1 MKRMDLTRVCAA
13 VAWCVASLCAQEP
26 APTGRD
32 ASGAERFAAGDYTGA
47 AVAFE
52 KELQARKEDPA
63 LLYNRAL
70 AAFRAGD
77 LSAAEDAIDRY
88 AAAPGGG
95 RVDLHKGLLGNI
107 RYREAEALRR
117 RASGDAAASPLQPRG
132 QQVAP
137 EQAEDPIEL
146 LEAAIGKAKSA
157 RDTFAS
163 AADGK
168 PEPAIARNLER
179 ALRLIAE
186 LEKQLEEAKKQ
197 RDEQQK
203 QEGKDGGQQKQDDK
217 KSDEKKKDEQK
228 KDEQKK
234 SDDQKQSEQKDQQDQ
249 KDQQQKPDDSQQQD
263 QQEQKKQDGEP
274 QGQERPEPKPQQDPS
289 EQQPQPNEPQNKP
302 DEKPEPEPKD
312 GEAKPEP
319 KPGEQ
324 EAKQEAQP
332 AQPRSDAP
340 GEQQQATQLSQE
352 QRQRLLE
359 QLKDLDGR
367 MQQIRMQSR
376 SRARPVDRDW

>member
-52 KELQARKEDPA
+52 KELQTRKEDPA

-186 LEKQLEEAKKQ
+186 LEKQLEDAKKQ

-203 QEGKDGGQQKQDDK
+203 QEGKDGDQQKQDDK
-217 KSDEKKKDEQK
+217 KSDDKKKDDQK
-228 KDEQKK
+228 KSVDQQK
-234 SDDQKQSEQKDQQDQ
+234 SDDQKESDQ
-249 KDQQQKPDDSQQQD
+249 KDQQQKQDDSQQQD
-263 QQEQKKQDGEP
+263 QQDQKKQDGEP

-289 EQQPQPNEPQNKP
+289 EQQQQDEQSKKP
-302 DEKPEPEPKD
+302 DEKPEPQPKD

-340 GEQQQATQLSQE
+340 GEQQQATELSPE
-352 QRQRLLE
+352 QRARLLE

>member
-26 APTGRD
+26 APAGRD

-146 LEAAIGKAKSA
+146 LEAAIGKATAA

-186 LEKQLEEAKKQ
+186 LEKQLEDAKKQ

-203 QEGKDGGQQKQDDK
+203 QEGKDGDQQKQGD
-217 KSDEKKKDEQK
+217 
-228 KDEQKK
+228 KK
-234 SDDQKQSEQKDQQDQ
+234 SDDQKKDDQKKSEDQQKSDDQKESDQ
-249 KDQQQKPDDSQQQD
+249 KDQQQKQDDSQQQD

-289 EQQPQPNEPQNKP
+289 EQQQQDEQSKKP
-302 DEKPEPEPKD
+302 DEKPEPQPKD

-324 EAKQEAQP
+324 ESKQEAQP

-340 GEQQQATQLSQE
+340 GEQQQATELSPE
-352 QRQRLLE
+352 QRARLLE

>member
-186 LEKQLEEAKKQ
+186 LEKQLEDAKKQ

-203 QEGKDGGQQKQDDK
+203 QEGKDGDQQKPDD
-217 KSDEKKKDEQK
+217 QK
-228 KDEQKK
+228 KDDQKKSEDQQK
-234 SDDQKQSEQKDQQDQ
+234 SDDQKESDQ
-249 KDQQQKPDDSQQQD
+249 KDQQQKQDDSQQQD
-263 QQEQKKQDGEP
+263 QQDQKKQDGEP

-289 EQQPQPNEPQNKP
+289 EQQQQDEPSKKP
-302 DEKPEPEPKD
+302 DDKPEPQPKD

-324 EAKQEAQP
+324 ESKQEAQP

-340 GEQQQATQLSQE
+340 GEQQQATELSPE
-352 QRQRLLE
+352 QRARLLE

>member
-1 MKRMDLTRVCAA
+1 MNWMDFTRGCAA
-13 VAWCVASLCAQEP
+13 LAWCVASVCAQEP
-26 APTGRD
+26 AQKGGD
-32 ASGAERFAAGDYTGA
+32 ANGAERFAAGDYAGA

-52 KELQARKEDPA
+52 KELQSRKEDPA

-77 LSAAEDAIDRY
+77 LAAAEDAIERY

-95 RVDLHKGLLGNI
+95 RADLHKGLVGNI

-117 RASGDAAASPLQPRG
+117 RASGDAAPSPLQPRA
-132 QQVAP
+132 QQAAP
-137 EQAEDPIEL
+137 QQAEDPIPL
-146 LEAAIGKAKSA
+146 LEEAIEKAKAA

-186 LEKQLEEAKKQ
+186 LEKQLEDAKKQ

-203 QEGKDGGQQKQDDK
+203 QDGKDGDQQKQDDQ
-217 KSDEKKKDEQK
+217 KSDEKK

-234 SDDQKQSEQKDQQDQ
+234 SDDQKQSEE

-289 EQQPQPNEPQNKP
+289 EQQEQPNEPQNKP

-319 KPGEQ
+319 KPGEKESQQ
-324 EAKQEAQP
+324 EEQS

-340 GEQQQATQLSQE
+340 GEQQQATQLSPE

>member
-1 MKRMDLTRVCAA
+1 MNWMDFTRGCAA
-13 VAWCVASLCAQEP
+13 LAWCVASVCAQEP
-26 APTGRD
+26 AQKGGD
-32 ASGAERFAAGDYTGA
+32 ANGAERFAAGDYAGA

-52 KELQARKEDPA
+52 KELQSRKEDPA

-77 LSAAEDAIDRY
+77 LAAAEDAIERY

-95 RVDLHKGLLGNI
+95 RADLHKGLVGNI

-117 RASGDAAASPLQPRG
+117 RASGDAAPSPLQPRG
-132 QQVAP
+132 QQAAP
-137 EQAEDPIEL
+137 QQAEDPIPL
-146 LEAAIGKAKSA
+146 LEEAIEKAKAA

-186 LEKQLEEAKKQ
+186 LEKQLEDAKKQ

-203 QEGKDGGQQKQDDK
+203 QDGKDGDQQKQDDQ

-234 SDDQKQSEQKDQQDQ
+234 SDDQKQSEE

-289 EQQPQPNEPQNKP
+289 EQQEQPNEPQNKP

-319 KPGEQ
+319 KPGEKESQQ
-324 EAKQEAQP
+324 EEQS

-340 GEQQQATQLSQE
+340 GEQQQATQLSPE

>member
-146 LEAAIGKAKSA
+146 LEAAIGKATAA

-186 LEKQLEEAKKQ
+186 LEKQLEDAKKQ

-203 QEGKDGGQQKQDDK
+203 QEGKDGDQQKQDDK
-217 KSDEKKKDEQK
+217 KKD
-228 KDEQKK
+228 DQKK
-234 SDDQKQSEQKDQQDQ
+234 SDDQQKSDDQKESDQ
-249 KDQQQKPDDSQQQD
+249 KDQQQKQDDSQQQD
-263 QQEQKKQDGEP
+263 QQDQKKQDGEP

-289 EQQPQPNEPQNKP
+289 EQQQQDEPSKKP
-302 DEKPEPEPKD
+302 DDKPEPQPKD

-324 EAKQEAQP
+324 ESKQEAQP

-340 GEQQQATQLSQE
+340 GEQQQATELSPE
-352 QRQRLLE
+352 QRARLLE

>member
-52 KELQARKEDPA
+52 KELQTRKEDPA

-146 LEAAIGKAKSA
+146 LEAAIGKATAA

-186 LEKQLEEAKKQ
+186 LEKQLEDAKKQ

-203 QEGKDGGQQKQDDK
+203 QEGKDGDQQKQDDK
-217 KSDEKKKDEQK
+217 KKDDK
-228 KDEQKK
+228 KK
-234 SDDQKQSEQKDQQDQ
+234 SDDQQKSDDQKESDQ
-249 KDQQQKPDDSQQQD
+249 KDQQQKQDDSQQQD

-289 EQQPQPNEPQNKP
+289 EQQQQDEQSKKP
-302 DEKPEPEPKD
+302 DEKPEPQPKD

-324 EAKQEAQP
+324 ESKQEAQP

-340 GEQQQATQLSQE
+340 GEQQQATELSPE
-352 QRQRLLE
+352 QRARLLE

>member
-26 APTGRD
+26 APAGRD

-52 KELQARKEDPA
+52 KELQTRKEDPA

-77 LSAAEDAIDRY
+77 LSTAEDAIDRY

-146 LEAAIGKAKSA
+146 LEAAIGKATAA

-186 LEKQLEEAKKQ
+186 LEKQLEDAKKQ

-203 QEGKDGGQQKQDDK
+203 QEGKDGDQQKQDDK
-217 KSDEKKKDEQK
+217 KKDDK
-228 KDEQKK
+228 KK
-234 SDDQKQSEQKDQQDQ
+234 SDDQQKSDDQKESDQ
-249 KDQQQKPDDSQQQD
+249 KDQQQKKDDSQQQD

-289 EQQPQPNEPQNKP
+289 EQQQQDEQSKKP
-302 DEKPEPEPKD
+302 DEKPEPQPKD

-324 EAKQEAQP
+324 ESKQEAQP

-340 GEQQQATQLSQE
+340 GEQQQATELSPE
-352 QRQRLLE
+352 QRARLLE

>member
-1 MKRMDLTRVCAA
+1 MNWMNFTRGCAA
-13 VAWCVASLCAQEP
+13 LAWCVASVCAQEP
-26 APTGRD
+26 SQKGGD
-32 ASGAERFAAGDYTGA
+32 ANGAERFAAGDYAGA

-52 KELQARKEDPA
+52 KELQSRKEDPA

-77 LSAAEDAIDRY
+77 LAAAEDAIERY

-95 RVDLHKGLLGNI
+95 RVDLHKGLVGNI

-117 RASGDAAASPLQPRG
+117 RASGDAAPSPLQPRA
-132 QQVAP
+132 QQAAP
-137 EQAEDPIEL
+137 QQAEDPIPL
-146 LEAAIGKAKSA
+146 LEEAIEKAKAA

-186 LEKQLEEAKKQ
+186 LEKQLEDAKEQ

-203 QEGKDGGQQKQDDK
+203 QDGKDGDQQKQDDQ
-217 KSDEKKKDEQK
+217 KSDEKKKDEKK
-228 KDEQKK
+228 KDDQKK
-234 SDDQKQSEQKDQQDQ
+234 SDDQKQSEEK
-249 KDQQQKPDDSQQQD
+249 D

-289 EQQPQPNEPQNKP
+289 EQQEQPNEPQNKP

-319 KPGEQ
+319 KPGEKESQQ
-324 EAKQEAQP
+324 EEQA

-340 GEQQQATQLSQE
+340 GEQQQATQLSPE